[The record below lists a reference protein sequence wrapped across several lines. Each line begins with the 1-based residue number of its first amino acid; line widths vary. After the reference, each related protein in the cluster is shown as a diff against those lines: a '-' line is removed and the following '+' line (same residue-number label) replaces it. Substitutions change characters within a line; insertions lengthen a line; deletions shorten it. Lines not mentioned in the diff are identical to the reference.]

1 MSEEIATRQAY
12 GEALAELGE
21 RNQDVVALDA
31 DLSKSTKSAIFA
43 AKFPERFFEMGVAEA
58 NMIGTAAGLAISGK
72 IPFASSFAVFCTD
85 RVFDQVRV
93 SVAYNN
99 LNVNICGSHAG
110 LATGEDGATH
120 QATEDIALMRV
131 LPNMSVVCPA
141 DSTEA
146 KSAVFASAE
155 RSGPVYIRTCRLKTP
170 VLFDS
175 SHEFSFGK
183 GNIVKEGTDVSLA
196 ACGIMLSK
204 ALEAAELL
212 KKENISARVI
222 NLPSIKPLDES
233 IVLKAASETQGIVSC
248 EDHSVIGGLGSAIAE
263 ALCEKNPGRLARVGL
278 RNVFGESGNPEEL
291 YKKFSMDVNSIYNSA
306 KKLLQ
311 NGNDEQ

>member
-1 MSEEIATRQAY
+1 VSEEIATRQSY
-12 GEALAELGE
+12 GEALADLGE
-21 RNQDVVALDA
+21 RNPDVVALDA

-43 AKFPERFFEMGVAEA
+43 AKFPERFFEMGIAEA

-72 IPFASSFAVFCTD
+72 IPFASSFAVFCTG
-85 RVFDQVRV
+85 RVFDQIRV
-93 SVAYNN
+93 SIAYNN

-110 LATGEDGATH
+110 LATGADGATH
-120 QATEDIALMRV
+120 QATEDMAIMRT

-141 DSTEA
+141 DSVET
-146 KSAVFASAE
+146 KSVVSASAE
-155 RSGPVYIRTCRLKTP
+155 HSGPVYIRTTRLKTP

-183 GNIVKEGTDVSLA
+183 GNIVREGTDVSLV
-196 ACGIMLSK
+196 ACGIMVSK

-222 NLPSIKPLDES
+222 NLPSIKPLDET
-233 IVLKAASETQGIVSC
+233 IILKAASETQGIVSC
-248 EDHSVIGGLGSAIAE
+248 EDHSITGGLGSAIAE
-263 ALCEKNPGRLARVGL
+263 TLSENNSGRLARIGV
-278 RNVFGESGNPEEL
+278 RNIFGESGDPKEL

-311 NGNDEQ
+311 NRSGE

>member
-1 MSEEIATRQAY
+1 MSEEIATRQSY
-12 GEALAELGE
+12 GEALADLGE
-21 RNQDVVALDA
+21 RNPDVVALDA

-72 IPFASSFAVFCTD
+72 IPFASSFAVFCTG

-93 SVAYNN
+93 SIAYNN
-99 LNVNICGSHAG
+99 LNVNICGSHSG
-110 LATGEDGATH
+110 LATGADGATH
-120 QATEDIALMRV
+120 QATEDMAIMRT

-141 DSTEA
+141 DSAET
-146 KSAVFASAE
+146 KSVVFASAE
-155 RSGPVYIRTCRLKTP
+155 HKGPVYIRTTRLKTP

-175 SHEFSFGK
+175 SHKFSFGK
-183 GNIVKEGTDVSLA
+183 GNIVKDGTDVSLA
-196 ACGIMLSK
+196 ACGIMVSK
-204 ALEAAELL
+204 ALDAAELL

-222 NLPSIKPLDES
+222 NMPSIKPLDES
-233 IVLKAASETQGIVSC
+233 IILKAASETQGIVSC
-248 EDHSVIGGLGSAIAE
+248 EDHSIIGGLGSAIAE
-263 ALCEKNPGRLARVGL
+263 TLSENNSGRLSRIGL
-278 RNVFGESGNPEEL
+278 RNVFGESGDPKDL

-311 NGNDEQ
+311 DRSGEQ